1 MGSRQGAA
9 PIAQAAPEADFAA
22 DVLDGLNGAQ
32 KRIPSKYLYD
42 ARGSELFERICEQP
56 EYYPTRT
63 ELDILREQGA
73 AIAEAVGP
81 RALVLEYG
89 SGSGIKTRLL
99 LDALDAPVAYM
110 PVEISYSA
118 LAASVA
124 ELAAD
129 FPDIE
134 MRALCADFTHPL
146 TLPAPQRAAERV
158 LVFFPGSTLGN
169 FATDEAVD
177 LLAVMR
183 ADMGADGLALVGIDL
198 QKDPDEIEAAYN
210 DAAGVTAAFTLNLLT
225 RINRELDA
233 DFDLD
238 GFAHEARYNSEA
250 GRIETRLRSRRAQR
264 VTVAGQRFDFAEGE
278 GILVEYSCK
287 YTQAGFADMARRAGL
302 RVHRRWTDADGR
314 FALELLAPTSVD
326 PAGVP
331 GR

>member
-63 ELDILREQGA
+63 ELNILREQGA

-118 LAASVA
+118 LAASA
-124 ELAAD
+124 RRQMPSD
-129 FPDIE
+129 
-134 MRALCADFTHPL
+134 L
-146 TLPAPQRAAERV
+146 TLPM
-158 LVFFPGSTLGN
+158 S
-169 FATDEAVD
+169 
-177 LLAVMR
+177 
-183 ADMGADGLALVGIDL
+183 ADGAGKSAL
-198 QKDPDEIEAAYN
+198 QKPS
-210 DAAGVTAAFTLNLLT
+210 LT
-225 RINRELDA
+225 TNGSRS
-233 DFDLD
+233 
-238 GFAHEARYNSEA
+238 GPSSVHETESGSSSLRRGRSAWSGGTGAR
-250 GRIETRLRSRRAQR
+250 
-264 VTVAGQRFDFAEGE
+264 
-278 GILVEYSCK
+278 
-287 YTQAGFADMARRAGL
+287 
-302 RVHRRWTDADGR
+302 
-314 FALELLAPTSVD
+314 TSTS
-326 PAGVP
+326 
-331 GR
+331 

>member
-1 MGSRQGAA
+1 MDSQQCDA
-9 PIAQAAPEADFAA
+9 PIAQAEPGADFAA
-22 DVLDGLNGAQ
+22 DVLDGLKAAQ

-42 ARGSELFERICEQP
+42 AHGSELFERICDQP

-63 ELDILREQGA
+63 ELGILREQGA

-124 ELAAD
+124 DLAED
-129 FPDIE
+129 FPAIE
-134 MRALCADFTHPL
+134 MRPLCADFAQPL
-146 TLPAPQRAAERV
+146 ALPAPQRAAERV

-169 FATDEAVD
+169 FATADAVD

-183 ADMGADGLALVGIDL
+183 ADMGDNGLALVGVDL
-198 QKDPDEIEAAYN
+198 QKDATEIEAAYN

-225 RINRELDA
+225 RINRELEA
-233 DFDLD
+233 DFELD
-238 GFAHEARYNSEA
+238 GFAHEARYNAEA
-250 GRIETRLRSRRAQR
+250 GRIETRIRSRRAQR

-287 YTQAGFADMARRAGL
+287 YTQAGFADMAQRAGL
-302 RVHRRWTDADGR
+302 RVHRSWTDADGR
-314 FALELLAPTSVD
+314 FALQLLRSAEATS
-326 PAGVP
+326 A
-331 GR
+331 

>member
-63 ELDILREQGA
+63 ELGILQSEGA

-89 SGSGIKTRLL
+89 SGSGVKTRLL

-110 PVEISYSA
+110 PVEISYGA

-134 MRALCADFTHPL
+134 MRALCADFTQPL
-146 TLPAPQRAAERV
+146 TLPAPQRAADRV

-177 LLAVMR
+177 LLGVMR
-183 ADMGADGLALVGIDL
+183 ADMGADGLALVGVDL
-198 QKDPDEIEAAYN
+198 QKDPAEIEAAYN

-225 RINRELDA
+225 RINRELGA

-238 GFAHEARYNSEA
+238 GFVHEARYNPEA
-250 GRIETRLRSRRAQR
+250 GRIETRIRSRRAQR

-287 YTQAGFADMARRAGL
+287 YTQTGFAEMAQRAGL
-302 RVHRRWTDADGR
+302 RVHSSWTDPDGR
-314 FALELLAPTSVD
+314 FALQLLCSEDVTS
-326 PAGVP
+326 A
-331 GR
+331 